1 MKYKQV
7 LTPFT
12 EFRVTPAKT
21 TFEVKTFHILPIS
34 QLRSSFIQR
43 LQKKKR
49 EEDSLFW
56 NSARASTN
64 ELEF

>member
-7 LTPFT
+7 LTPFR
-12 EFRVTPAKT
+12 EFRVTAAKT
-21 TFEVKTFHILPIS
+21 TFEVKIFHIIPIS

-43 LQKKKR
+43 LRKKKR
-49 EEDSLFW
+49 EEDSLFLD
-56 NSARASTN
+56 SAMASTN

>member
-7 LTPFT
+7 LTPFR
-12 EFRVTPAKT
+12 EFRVTAAKT

-43 LQKKKR
+43 LQKKEKKIVC
-49 EEDSLFW
+49 SGIVPGHPPM
-56 NSARASTN
+56 S
-64 ELEF
+64 